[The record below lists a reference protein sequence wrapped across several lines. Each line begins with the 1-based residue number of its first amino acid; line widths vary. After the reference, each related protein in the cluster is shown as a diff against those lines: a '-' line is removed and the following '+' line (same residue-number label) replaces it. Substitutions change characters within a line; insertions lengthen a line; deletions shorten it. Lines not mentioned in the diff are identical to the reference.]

1 MTVGCLECCS
11 STVKVSAPPHATL
24 WRLSRTPSLGTGGET
39 VVFSDSFI
47 KINRK
52 DKQQD
57 RAMLVTTKAVY
68 NCKSSNLSKCKRRI
82 ALTSIEGI
90 TQSTVSDEFVLHV
103 PSEYDYR
110 FMGPRKSEAIEWIQT
125 ARERLTGKSIP
136 VTQSSQVVL
145 KSVTLTRVEAAKRKV
160 RAAPLPQEPRCSWK
174 MLQPCV
180 IVVPF

>member
-1 MTVGCLECCS
+1 MLAWG
-11 STVKVSAPPHATL
+11 AGAARAAATP
-24 WRLSRTPSLGTGGET
+24 TCAADEQ

-57 RAMLVTTKAVY
+57 RAMVVTTRAVY
-68 NCKSSNLSKCKRRI
+68 NCKSGNLSKCKRRI
-82 ALTSIEGI
+82 DLEHIEAI

-103 PSEYDYR
+103 PREYDYR

-136 VTQSSQVVL
+136 VQQSSQVVL
-145 KSVTLTRVEAAKRKV
+145 KSVTMTRPEAEKRKSVSALRPHV
-160 RAAPLPQEPRCSWK
+160 R
-174 MLQPCV
+174 
-180 IVVPF
+180 